1 MFVDFSEIEGGVT
14 REQVRQEIRGLRE
27 KAKGLNL
34 DTKIEVG
41 CFLLDMPDVEYRK
54 IEGIS
59 QSEIKKIV
67 TEPFKYF
74 NGIHD
79 APSASMQEGT
89 ILHLLLNEPHL
100 LDEKV
105 FITDAERVTKAI
117 KEEAGDRIL
126 IKEKELLILQ
136 DCASYTK
143 EFLKNT
149 LRLDVEEMD
158 GEVSYF
164 GEYNGVKAKGRADR
178 ISKDRKIC
186 LDFKKTANASP
197 KEFTRQATNLKYAI
211 QDVFYRELMGLDE
224 FLWIAIETKPLV
236 DRLGKNHFMIGVYRS
251 SDLMKEQGK
260 KWIDLAFKI
269 LEEKE
274 IFNAPIYPSENL
286 QDDLQFGM
294 SIVREITPPLWNL
307 I

>member
-1 MFVDFSEIEGGVT
+1 MDRSQVSE
-14 REQVRQEIRGLRE
+14 EIKKMRA
-27 KAKGLNL
+27 KAKRGEELKGFVVGLN
-34 DTKIEVG
+34 DE
-41 CFLLDMPDVEYRK
+41 EYRK
-54 IEGIS
+54 SEGIS

-74 NGIHD
+74 NGIYD
-79 APSASMQEGT
+79 APTASMQEGT
-89 ILHLLLNEPHL
+89 ILHILLNEPHL
-100 LDEKV
+100 LNEKV
-105 FITDAERVTKAI
+105 LITDAERVTKAI

-126 IKEKELLILQ
+126 IKEKELSILQ
-136 DCASYTK
+136 DCANYTK
-143 EFLKNT
+143 DFLKNN
-149 LRLDVEEMD
+149 LGVDIEEMD

-178 ISKDRKIC
+178 ITKDRKIC
-186 LDFKKTANASP
+186 FDFKKTANASP

-236 DRLGKNHFMIGVYRS
+236 DRTGKNHFMIGVYRS

-260 KWIDLAFKI
+260 KWIDLAFEI
-269 LEEKE
+269 LKEKE
-274 IFNAPIYPSENL
+274 NFNAPIYPSENL
-286 QDDLQFGM
+286 QDDLQFGVK
-294 SIVREITPPLWNL
+294 IVREITPPLWNL